1 MRLGLWGEEVA
12 LKHLEAKGMVLLARN
27 FRVAAGEIDLIMR
40 DDDMLVF
47 IEVKTRRSLAYG
59 SPEESVT
66 GKKLGRIY
74 KAALEFLER
83 NDCGPSAWRIDLIAI
98 ECSRERSITR
108 IDHYP
113 NLAYDPS

>member
-27 FRVAAGEIDLIMR
+27 FRVAGGEIDLIMR
-40 DDDMLVF
+40 DDDMLAF
-47 IEVKTRRSLAYG
+47 
-59 SPEESVT
+59 SVT

-74 KAALEFLER
+74 KAALAFIER
-83 NDCGPSAWRIDLIAI
+83 NDCDPSAWRIDLIAI